1 MFVLMRAQT
10 DKARKDMA
18 DFGQYLRY
26 RERDFGKC
34 FLSAVMR
41 FAMDLHLTA
50 DELLATRLVEEN
62 CSKHM
67 SIVNDI
73 CSWERELRQSRST
86 TQEGARL
93 CNGVQILSASLGLD
107 VEATKACLWTM
118 VREWEVKHERLCSVP
133 FVPADISKGAMLYLK
148 GLEYQ
153 MSGNELWSRTT
164 PRYLVL
170 D

>member
-1 MFVLMRAQT
+1 
-10 DKARKDMA
+10 
-18 DFGQYLRY
+18 
-26 RERDFGKC
+26 
-34 FLSAVMR
+34 MR

-50 DELLATRLVEEN
+50 DELLAMKPVEQN

-86 TQEGARL
+86 SEEGARL

-118 VREWEVKHERLCSVP
+118 VREWEAKHERLCSVP
-133 FVPADISKGAMLYLK
+133 FVSPDISKEAMLYLK

-164 PRYLVL
+164 PRYLVV

>member
-1 MFVLMRAQT
+1 
-10 DKARKDMA
+10 
-18 DFGQYLRY
+18 
-26 RERDFGKC
+26 
-34 FLSAVMR
+34 
-41 FAMDLHLTA
+41 MDLHLTA

-118 VREWEVKHERLCSVP
+118 VREWEE
-133 FVPADISKGAMLYLK
+133 AMLYLK

-153 MSGNELWSRTT
+153 MSGNELRSRTT

>member
-1 MFVLMRAQT
+1 
-10 DKARKDMA
+10 
-18 DFGQYLRY
+18 
-26 RERDFGKC
+26 
-34 FLSAVMR
+34 
-41 FAMDLHLTA
+41 MDLHLTA

-118 VREWEVKHERLCSVP
+118 VREWEVNHERLS
-133 FVPADISKGAMLYLK
+133 DISKEAMLYLK

-153 MSGNELWSRTT
+153 MSGNELRSRTT